1 MIKSFTERN
10 EILRILIVE
19 DVPVDAELMVLQ
31 LKEDGFN
38 FNWQRVQNEQDFLQA
53 LDTRPDLILTDWCL
67 PQFSGLRVLEL
78 LHNRDNDIPVVVVSG
93 SIGEEIAIDALQ
105 KGAFDYVLKD
115 RPARLGAA
123 IRHALEEKELRDE
136 SKRYLEKLRLAD
148 QVFESTGEG
157 IIVTDIDAN
166 IVAVNPAFEQITGYT
181 KVEVLGKNPRILQSN
196 HQDRSFFFELW
207 NTLLGTGHWR
217 GELWNRRKNGEVYP
231 EWLTISAVKNS
242 ECSIT
247 HFVGVFNDISSVKEA
262 QAQLDFLA
270 HHDALTHLPNRTLF
284 RDRLRHALIHA
295 QRENKNLAVLFLDLD
310 RFKTIND
317 TLGHPVGDDLLKQA
331 AERMQQAI
339 RADDTLA
346 RLGGDEFVL
355 LLEDDSNA
363 HHAVIVAHKLL
374 QIFNRP
380 MFIDDHALTV
390 TASIGIA
397 LFPHDGKDVDTLIK
411 HADLAMY
418 QAKQQGR
425 NTYQFFSSALT
436 TGAFERLIMEN
447 ALRGAVARNELLL
460 YYQPQINLIN
470 RTLVGVEALVRWQHN
485 QLGIV
490 SPGQFIPLAE
500 DMGIIGE
507 IGEWVLNEAVR
518 QMAEWQTQGFDV
530 PLVSVNLSMQQIDRE
545 DLAGQISAALERMS
559 IPAKYLEL
567 EVTES
572 MIMRQPEQ
580 AMRILDN
587 LRKQGISL
595 SIDDFGTGYSSL
607 AYLKNL
613 PLDRLKIDQSFVQEI
628 GRDER
633 GEAIVRVIIALAQN
647 LGLETVA
654 EGVESGEQAQFL
666 EREGCNIA
674 QGYLFA
680 RPMPADELIRQC
692 DRYQCSG
699 GRET

>member
-1 MIKSFTERN
+1 MTNSFTERN
-10 EILRILIVE
+10 EVLRILIVE

-31 LKEDGFN
+31 LKDDGLN
-38 FNWQRVQNEQDFLQA
+38 FEWQRVQNEQDFLQA

-67 PQFSGLRVLEL
+67 PQFSGLKVLEL

-136 SKRYLEKLRLAD
+136 RKRYLEKLRLAD

-181 KVEVLGKNPRILQSN
+181 KIEVLGKNPRILKSN

-217 GELWNRRKNGEVYP
+217 GEVWNRRKNGEVYP

-242 ECSIT
+242 EGATT

-284 RDRLRHALIHA
+284 RDRLGHALIHA
-295 QRENKNLAVLFLDLD
+295 QRENKNLVVLFLDLD

-355 LLEDDSNA
+355 LLEDDSTA

-380 MFIDDHALTV
+380 MFIDDHTLTV

-397 LFPHDGKDVDTLIK
+397 LFPHDGKDVDTLLK

-425 NTYQFFSSALT
+425 NTYQFFSSGLT

-460 YYQPQINLIN
+460 YYQPQINLN
-470 RTLVGVEALVRWQHN
+470 DRTLAGVEALVRWQHEE
-485 QLGIV
+485 LGMI

-507 IGEWVLNEAVR
+507 IGEWVLNEALR
-518 QMAEWQTQGFDV
+518 QMAEWQAQCVDV
-530 PLVSVNLSMQQIDRE
+530 PRVSVNLSMQQIDRE
-545 DLAGQISAALERMS
+545 DLAGQVSQALKRRC
-559 IPAKYLEL
+559 IPAKHLEL

-572 MIMRQPEQ
+572 MIMRQPDQ

-587 LRKQGISL
+587 LRQQGISL

-613 PLDRLKIDQSFVQEI
+613 PLDRLKIDQSFVQDI
-628 GRDER
+628 GRDVH
-633 GEAIVRVIIALAQN
+633 GEAIVRVIIALAGN
-647 LGLETVA
+647 LGLEAVA
-654 EGVESGEQAQFL
+654 EGVESEEQAQFL

-680 RPMPADELIRQC
+680 RPMPADELTRQS
-692 DRYQCSG
+692 DRYRCSG
-699 GRET
+699 EKAN

>member
-10 EILRILIVE
+10 ELLRILIVE

-31 LKEDGFN
+31 LKEDGLN
-38 FNWQRVQNEQDFLQA
+38 FDWQRVQCEQDFLQA
-53 LDTRPDLILTDWCL
+53 LDNRPDLILTDWCL
-67 PQFSGLRVLEL
+67 PQFSGLKVLEL

-136 SKRYLEKLRLAD
+136 RKRYLEKLRLAD

-181 KVEVLGKNPRILQSN
+181 KIEVLGKNPRILKSN

-217 GELWNRRKNGEVYP
+217 GEVWNRRKNGEVYP

-242 ECSIT
+242 EGATT

-270 HHDALTHLPNRTLF
+270 HHDALTRLPNRTLF
-284 RDRLRHALIHA
+284 RDRLGHALIHA

-355 LLEDDSNA
+355 LLEDDSTA

-380 MFIDDHALTV
+380 MFIDDHTLTV

-397 LFPHDGKDVDTLIK
+397 LFPQDGKDVDTLLK

-425 NTYQFFSSALT
+425 NTYQFFSSGLT

-460 YYQPQINLIN
+460 YYQPQINLLD
-470 RTLVGVEALVRWQHN
+470 RSLAGVEALVRWQHAE
-485 QLGIV
+485 LGLV

-518 QMAEWQTQGFDV
+518 QMAEWQAQGFDI
-530 PLVSVNLSMQQIDRE
+530 PRVSVNLSMQQIDRE
-545 DLAGQISAALERMS
+545 DLAGQVSAALERMS
-559 IPAKYLEL
+559 IPAKHLEL

-572 MIMRQPEQ
+572 MIMRQPDQ
-580 AMRILDN
+580 AMRILEN
-587 LRKQGISL
+587 LRQQGILL

-613 PLDRLKIDQSFVQEI
+613 PLDRLKIDQSFVQDI
-628 GRDER
+628 GRDEH
-633 GEAIVRVIIALAQN
+633 GEAIVRVIIALARN
-647 LGLETVA
+647 LELEAVA
-654 EGVESGEQAQFL
+654 EGVESEEQARFL

-680 RPMPADELIRQC
+680 RPMPADELIRQS
-692 DRYQCSG
+692 DRYRCSG
-699 GRET
+699 GKAN

>member
-10 EILRILIVE
+10 EVLRILIVE

-31 LKEDGFN
+31 LKDDGLN
-38 FNWQRVQNEQDFLQA
+38 FDWQRVQNEQDFLQA
-53 LDTRPDLILTDWCL
+53 LDARPDLILTDWCL
-67 PQFSGLRVLEL
+67 PQFSGLKVLEL
-78 LHNRDNDIPVVVVSG
+78 LNDRDNDIPVVVVSG

-136 SKRYLEKLRLAD
+136 RKRYLEKLRLAD

-166 IVAVNPAFEQITGYT
+166 IVAVNPSFEQITGYT
-181 KVEVLGKNPRILQSN
+181 KVEVLGKNPRILKSN
-196 HQDRSFFFELW
+196 HQDRSFFFEMW

-217 GELWNRRKNGEVYP
+217 GEVWNRRKNGEVYP

-242 ECSIT
+242 EGITT

-270 HHDALTHLPNRTLF
+270 HHDALTRLPNRTLF
-284 RDRLRHALIHA
+284 RDRLGHALIHA
-295 QRENKNLAVLFLDLD
+295 QRENNNLAVLFLDLD

-355 LLEDDSNA
+355 LLEDDSTA

-380 MFIDDHALTV
+380 MFIEDHALTV

-397 LFPHDGKDVDTLIK
+397 LFPHDGKDVDTLLK

-425 NTYQFFSSALT
+425 NTYQFFSSGLT

-460 YYQPQINLIN
+460 YYQPQINLID
-470 RTLVGVEALVRWQHN
+470 RTLAGVEALVRWQHAE
-485 QLGIV
+485 LGMV

-500 DMGIIGE
+500 DMGIIGD

-518 QMAEWQTQGFDV
+518 QMAEWQAQGFDV
-530 PLVSVNLSMQQIDRE
+530 SRVSVNLSMQQIDRE
-545 DLAGQISAALERMS
+545 DLAGQVSAALERVS
-559 IPAKYLEL
+559 VPAKHLEL

-587 LRKQGISL
+587 LRQQGISL

-613 PLDRLKIDQSFVQEI
+613 PLDRLKIDQSFVQDI
-628 GRDER
+628 GRDEH
-633 GEAIVRVIIALAQN
+633 GEAIVRVIISLARN
-647 LGLETVA
+647 LGLEAVA
-654 EGVESGEQAQFL
+654 EGVESEEQAQFL

-680 RPMPADELIRQC
+680 RPMPADELTRQS
-692 DRYQCSG
+692 DQYQCPG
-699 GRET
+699 GKAI

>member
-1 MIKSFTERN
+1 MTKSFMERN
-10 EILRILIVE
+10 EVLRILIVE

-31 LKEDGFN
+31 LKDDGLIFD
-38 FNWQRVQNEQDFLQA
+38 WQRVQNEEDFLQA

-67 PQFSGLRVLEL
+67 PQFSGLKVLEL

-136 SKRYLEKLRLAD
+136 RKRYLEKLRLAD

-181 KVEVLGKNPRILQSN
+181 KIEVLGKNPSILKSN

-217 GELWNRRKNGEVYP
+217 GEVWNRRKNGEVYP

-242 ECSIT
+242 EGTTT

-270 HHDALTHLPNRTLF
+270 HHDALTRLPNRTLF
-284 RDRLRHALIHA
+284 RDRLEHALIHA

-331 AERMQQAI
+331 ADRMQQAI

-355 LLEDDSNA
+355 LLEDDSTA

-380 MFIDDHALTV
+380 MFIEDHTLTV

-397 LFPHDGKDVDTLIK
+397 LFPQDGKDVDTLLK

-425 NTYQFFSSALT
+425 NTYQFFSSGLT

-460 YYQPQINLIN
+460 YYQPQINLID
-470 RTLVGVEALVRWQHN
+470 RTLAGVEALVRWQHAE
-485 QLGIV
+485 LGIV

-500 DMGIIGE
+500 DMGIIAE

-518 QMAEWQTQGFDV
+518 QMAEWQAEGFDV
-530 PLVSVNLSMQQIDRE
+530 PRVSVNLSMQQIDRE
-545 DLAGQISAALERMS
+545 DLAGQVSAALERMS
-559 IPAKYLEL
+559 IPAKHLEL

-572 MIMRQPEQ
+572 MIMRQPDQ

-587 LRKQGISL
+587 LRQQGILL

-613 PLDRLKIDQSFVQEI
+613 PLDRLKIDQSFVQDI
-628 GRDER
+628 GRDEH
-633 GEAIVRVIIALAQN
+633 GEAIVRVIIALARN
-647 LGLETVA
+647 LGLEAVA
-654 EGVESGEQAQFL
+654 EGVESEEQAQFL

-680 RPMPADELIRQC
+680 HPMPADELIRQS
-692 DRYQCSG
+692 DRYRYSG
-699 GRET
+699 EKAN

>member
-1 MIKSFTERN
+1 
-10 EILRILIVE
+10 
-19 DVPVDAELMVLQ
+19 
-31 LKEDGFN
+31 
-38 FNWQRVQNEQDFLQA
+38 
-53 LDTRPDLILTDWCL
+53 
-67 PQFSGLRVLEL
+67 
-78 LHNRDNDIPVVVVSG
+78 
-93 SIGEEIAIDALQ
+93 
-105 KGAFDYVLKD
+105 
-115 RPARLGAA
+115 
-123 IRHALEEKELRDE
+123 
-136 SKRYLEKLRLAD
+136 
-148 QVFESTGEG
+148 
-157 IIVTDIDAN
+157 
-166 IVAVNPAFEQITGYT
+166 
-181 KVEVLGKNPRILQSN
+181 
-196 HQDRSFFFELW
+196 
-207 NTLLGTGHWR
+207 
-217 GELWNRRKNGEVYP
+217 
-231 EWLTISAVKNS
+231 
-242 ECSIT
+242 
-247 HFVGVFNDISSVKEA
+247 
-262 QAQLDFLA
+262 
-270 HHDALTHLPNRTLF
+270 
-284 RDRLRHALIHA
+284 LIHA

-317 TLGHPVGDDLLKQA
+317 TLGHPVGDDLLKEA

-355 LLEDDSNA
+355 LLEDDSTA

-380 MFIDDHALTV
+380 MFIDDHTLTV

-397 LFPHDGKDVDTLIK
+397 LFPQDGKDVDTLLK

-425 NTYQFFSSALT
+425 NTYQFFSSGLT

-460 YYQPQINLIN
+460 YYQPQINLLD
-470 RTLVGVEALVRWQHN
+470 RTLAGVEALVRWQHAE
-485 QLGIV
+485 LGLV

-518 QMAEWQTQGFDV
+518 QMAEWQADGFDV
-530 PLVSVNLSMQQIDRE
+530 PLASVNLSVQQIDRE
-545 DLAGQISAALERMS
+545 DLAGQISAALERVN
-559 IPAKYLEL
+559 IPAKHLEL

-587 LRKQGISL
+587 LRQQGISL

-613 PLDRLKIDQSFVQEI
+613 PLDRLKIDQSFVQDI
-628 GRDER
+628 GRDEH
-633 GEAIVRVIIALAQN
+633 GEAIVRVIISLARN
-647 LGLETVA
+647 LGLEAVA
-654 EGVESGEQAQFL
+654 EGVESEEQAQFL

-680 RPMPADELIRQC
+680 RPMPADELTRQ
-692 DRYQCSG
+692 DVRYRCSG
-699 GRET
+699 GKAN

>member
-1 MIKSFTERN
+1 MTKSFMERN
-10 EILRILIVE
+10 EVLRILIVE

-31 LKEDGFN
+31 LKNDGLSFD
-38 FNWQRVQNEQDFLQA
+38 WQRVQNEQDFLQA

-67 PQFSGLRVLEL
+67 PKFSGLKVLEL

-136 SKRYLEKLRLAD
+136 RKRYLEKLRLAD

-181 KVEVLGKNPRILQSN
+181 KIEVLGKNPRILKSN

-217 GELWNRRKNGEVYP
+217 GEVWNRRKNGEVYP

-242 ECSIT
+242 EGTTT

-270 HHDALTHLPNRTLF
+270 HHDALTRLPNRTLF
-284 RDRLRHALIHA
+284 RDRLGHALIHA

-317 TLGHPVGDDLLKQA
+317 TLGHPVGDDLLKEA

-355 LLEDDSNA
+355 LLEDDSTA

-380 MFIDDHALTV
+380 MFIDDHTLTV

-397 LFPHDGKDVDTLIK
+397 LFPQDGKDVDTLLK

-425 NTYQFFSSALT
+425 NTYQFFSSGLT

-460 YYQPQINLIN
+460 YYQPQINLLD
-470 RTLVGVEALVRWQHN
+470 RTLAGVEALVRWQHAE
-485 QLGIV
+485 LGLV

-518 QMAEWQTQGFDV
+518 QMAEWQADGFDV
-530 PLVSVNLSMQQIDRE
+530 PLASVNLSVQQIDRE
-545 DLAGQISAALERMS
+545 DLAGQISAALERVN
-559 IPAKYLEL
+559 IPAKHLEL

-587 LRKQGISL
+587 LRQQGISL

-613 PLDRLKIDQSFVQEI
+613 PLDRLKIDQSFVQDI
-628 GRDER
+628 GRDKH
-633 GEAIVRVIIALAQN
+633 GEAIVRVIISLARN
-647 LGLETVA
+647 LGLEAVA
-654 EGVESGEQAQFL
+654 EGVESEEQAQFL

-680 RPMPADELIRQC
+680 RPMPADELTRQ
-692 DRYQCSG
+692 DVRYRCSG
-699 GRET
+699 GKAN